1 MPMPPT
7 GDQAPNRELMLS
19 QPSRPGQ
26 AGVVTGRRK
35 KCLGRKEGG
44 KCTWGSTGSVRR
56 RVDLASVVNMVDL
69 ASGSAF
75 VCLAVRCLRK
85 LSQVRSVLY

>member
-7 GDQAPNRELMLS
+7 GDQAPNWELMLS

-44 KCTWGSTGSVRR
+44 KCTRRSAGSVRR

-75 VCLAVRCLRK
+75 VCLAVRCL
-85 LSQVRSVLY
+85 SQVRSVLY